1 MKGNILG
8 SRYKVLKD
16 IAKGGFG
23 KTYLA
28 EDTQL
33 PGKDLCV
40 VKELAPTIEKP
51 DVLPIARR
59 LFKAEAVALHN
70 LGHHQQIPELLAY
83 FEEAEKFYLVQQYIA
98 GQTLETELNSEHVW
112 SEARIIELL
121 IDVLQIL
128 DFIHSQGVIHRDL
141 KPANLIRRQC
151 DRKLVLVDFGTVK
164 NMLQGQANLGQLT
177 IPVGTKGYMP
187 TEQARGKPQATSD
200 LYALG
205 IIAIQALTRI
215 EPLSLE
221 EDNQGELQWS
231 HLIQVS
237 PQLAQILTTMT
248 RYNFTDRYQSAA
260 EALQALDALTDFN
273 LTKSKL
279 DTAIAPVAD
288 NLTSNA
294 AQTITFPQLEQ
305 RNRSFSLIS
314 ASKVSSTSVNQNLV
328 AVDQQSAAIK
338 LDLPSPITTSS
349 ESKNNKVRSI
359 TGLAIALAI
368 VIFGAIYWL
377 IQQNSP
383 KSPLE
388 NLQSPPESTP
398 QTPRLDQGE
407 GFRDNL

>member
-40 VKELAPTIEKP
+40 VKELSPTIEKP

-70 LGHHQQIPELLAY
+70 LGHHEQIPELLAY

-98 GQTLETELNSEHVW
+98 GQTLEQELISEPVW
-112 SEARIIELL
+112 SETEIIELL

-221 EDNQGELQWS
+221 EDDHGELRWS
-231 HLIQVS
+231 HLTQVS

-260 EALQALDALTDFN
+260 AALQALNVLNDFDV
-273 LTKSKL
+273 TKSKL
-279 DTAIAPVAD
+279 DTAIAPSLAD

-294 AQTITFPQLEQ
+294 AQTVTFPRLEQ
-305 RNRSFSLIS
+305 RNLSSSLTS
-314 ASKVSSTSVNQNLV
+314 DSKVDLTSVNQDLV

-338 LDLPSPITTSS
+338 LDLPLRITTSS
-349 ESKNNKVRSI
+349 EPKNKVRSI
-359 TGLAIALAI
+359 AALAIALGV
-368 VIFGAIYWL
+368 VIFGIIYWL
-377 IQQNSP
+377 VQQNSP
-383 KSPLE
+383 KSQFE
-388 NLQSPPESTP
+388 LQSPQESTP
-398 QTPRLDQGE
+398 RTPRLDQGE